1 MKKIH
6 FNKKVNQLITISLI
20 INLASLLSGL
30 FINIFLLKIT
40 SDVMSIVKYNLIMY
54 LTITLFFPLLS
65 YISKKYS
72 VTLVFRISIIFQ
84 ILYYASIILSGNSVS
99 DYIYIFGILAGIGNA
114 ANANSINQLTVQL
127 TDTNNRSGFLSI
139 SGTLNSIAAMIS
151 PVLSGVIITLFNK
164 LVGYYVIFAI
174 SMLLY
179 IIAFGM
185 SAWFREK
192 IPAREFHFLKV
203 IRTYN
208 KKMLGVNITQFF
220 IGIRDG
226 IFGFLINIIVFDIV
240 QKESIFGATTAF
252 SKLIVVITYWL
263 GSRYIRKNNIF
274 IHFKYSA
281 WLMFAA
287 PIPLFFFTSQWSV
300 VAQIV
305 MDSIAS
311 PIVAITLNSLMYNKI
326 ESIVEK
332 DNLEE
337 LLAVKEV
344 WLNIGKVIGVA
355 GFMLLYPVLNTIS
368 IYIIVLVTNTCYI
381 LSYFIYKRMKN

>member
-1 MKKIH
+1 MTIIR

-20 INLASLLSGL
+20 INLASLLSGV

-54 LTITLFFPLLS
+54 FTITLLFPLFS

-84 ILYYASIILSGNSVS
+84 ILYYASIILSGSSVT
-99 DYIYIFGILAGIGNA
+99 DYIYLFGILSGIGSA
-114 ANANSINQLTVQL
+114 ANANSTNQLTVQL
-127 TDTNNRSGFLSI
+127 TDANNRSGYLSI

-151 PVLSGVIITLFNK
+151 PVLSGVIINLFDE
-164 LVGYYVIFAI
+164 LVGYYIIFAI
-174 SMLLY
+174 SILLY
-179 IIAFGM
+179 IIAFVM

-192 IPAREFHFLKV
+192 MPAREFHFFKV

-208 KKMLGVNITQFF
+208 MKLLGVNISQFF

-252 SKLIVVITYWL
+252 SKLIVVITFWL
-263 GSRYIRKNNIF
+263 GSRYIRGNNIF
-274 IHFKYSA
+274 VHFKYSA

-287 PIPLFFFTSQWSV
+287 PIPLFFLTSQWGV

-305 MDSIAS
+305 MDSIAA
-311 PIVAITLNSLMYNKI
+311 PIVAITLNSLMYNKV

-337 LLAVKEV
+337 LLAIKEV
-344 WLNIGKVIGVA
+344 WLNIGKAMGVA
-355 GFMLLYPVLNTIS
+355 GFMLLYPVLSTIS

-381 LSYFIYKRMKN
+381 FSYFIYKYMK